1 MRNLIVPTAVA
12 AVVLTSSMAMAADHV
27 SGKIKSFD
35 LKADTITLDNGT
47 VYTLPNGFKNPGLK
61 DGKKVQI
68 TWSMMKGKH
77 AASAVKM
84 LN

>member
-12 AVVLTSSMAMAADHV
+12 AVVLTSSMAMAADNV
-27 SGKIKSFD
+27 TGKIKSFD

-47 VYTLPNGFKNPGLK
+47 VYTLPKDFKNPGLK
-61 DGKKVQI
+61 KGERVQI
-68 TWSMMKGKH
+68 SWSMTKGKH
-77 AASAVKM
+77 AASEVKV